1 MKTLLLLITALLLSG
16 CATKRGV
23 AVYGWKSNVTISMQG
38 DATQEASVSA
48 TTDAQASVTP

>member
-1 MKTLLLLITALLLSG
+1 MKTLLLLIAALLLSG

-23 AVYGWKSNVTISMQG
+23 AVSGWKSNVTISMQG